1 MAPTHPPPS
10 PLPASPPLSRSTSTA
25 PAPMSFVAPLIPVRY
40 GRVRRVL
47 AGCVLV
53 GVVAGCGAAEEPPAA
68 AAPASTPATTA
79 PTSAAPT
86 SAAPTSAAEAS
97 ATPSASP
104 TPSPSPSPTKK
115 RKATSRVRDCFD
127 GDCLLRVSRPVT
139 IRLNAKKFYYRQ
151 FHILDVGKSSIT
163 YLVEYPHGG
172 GAQATLGK
180 GGTSSF
186 GFRKRPTVEVSLVS
200 VKKGRALVSITAGK
214 PG

>member
-1 MAPTHPPPS
+1 M
-10 PLPASPPLSRSTSTA
+10 
-25 PAPMSFVAPLIPVRY
+25 
-40 GRVRRVL
+40 
-47 AGCVLV
+47 
-53 GVVAGCGAAEEPPAA
+53 
-68 AAPASTPATTA
+68 
-79 PTSAAPT
+79 
-86 SAAPTSAAEAS
+86 
-97 ATPSASP
+97 
-104 TPSPSPSPTKK
+104 
-115 RKATSRVRDCFD
+115 RDCFD

>member
-1 MAPTHPPPS
+1 MRH
-10 PLPASPPLSRSTSTA
+10 
-25 PAPMSFVAPLIPVRY
+25 
-40 GRVRRVL
+40 VL

-53 GVVAGCGAAEEPPAA
+53 GVVAGCGSAEEPPTA
-68 AAPASTPATTA
+68 AAPAGTPAATA
-79 PTSAAPT
+79 PTSAPPASTP
-86 SAAPTSAAEAS
+86 EAS
-97 ATPSASP
+97 TTPSVSP